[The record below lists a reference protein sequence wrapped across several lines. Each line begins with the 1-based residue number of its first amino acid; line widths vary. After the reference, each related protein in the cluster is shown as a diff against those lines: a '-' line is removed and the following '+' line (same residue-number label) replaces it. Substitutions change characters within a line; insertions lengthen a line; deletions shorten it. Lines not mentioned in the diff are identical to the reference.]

1 MTTCLMRRRRM
12 EPTDT
17 LNNKLG
23 IYPQVLLFMVIDLL
37 RNIWLKMDLMILTQ
51 KREDTS
57 LIGSLRKRSYSLE
70 PPHHKSF

>member
-51 KREDTS
+51 KREDTY

>member
-1 MTTCLMRRRRM
+1 MTICLMRRRKM
-12 EPTDT
+12 ELTDT

-51 KREDTS
+51 KREDTY
-57 LIGSLRKRSYSLE
+57 LIGSLRKRLYSLE